1 MGVEMA
7 QPVSPVPFHRQIIAL
22 DEETEQ
28 SFRPSM
34 VCGSI
39 SKLGIELT
47 REPVPIFRHNIAL
60 NE

>member
-1 MGVEMA
+1 MDVEMAA
-7 QPVSPVPFHRQIIAL
+7 QPVSYVPFSRQIIAL

-39 SKLGIELT
+39 PKLESNWPFT
-47 REPVPIFRHNIAL
+47 
-60 NE
+60 